1 MAAGGNRAGT
11 RAAADGSR
19 IDAHSEYDLPRVTAP
34 QPQLILASASPR
46 RAALLTQMG
55 LRFRIVVS
63 AIDETSRPGEAA
75 AALVERLAIAKAR
88 AVAALSDT
96 DVPVLGADTTVVCDA
111 MMLAKPADRA
121 DGLAM
126 LARLSGRS
134 HEVLTAVAIV
144 QGARTGVRLSLSRV
158 YFRQIS
164 LREADAYWSTGEP
177 LDKAGGYG
185 IQGIGGIFIR
195 RIEGS
200 FSGVAGLP
208 LAETEALLQSFG
220 VNTWQYRGA

>member
-1 MAAGGNRAGT
+1 
-11 RAAADGSR
+11 
-19 IDAHSEYDLPRVTAP
+19 
-34 QPQLILASASPR
+34 
-46 RAALLTQMG
+46 MG
-55 LRFRIVVS
+55 LAFRVVVS
-63 AIDETSRPGEAA
+63 AVDETVQPGEAA
-75 AALVERLAIAKAR
+75 DALVTRLALAKAR
-88 AVAALSDT
+88 AVAALGDGSL
-96 DVPVLGADTTVVCDA
+96 PVLGADTTVVSDS
-111 MMLAKPADRA
+111 MILEKPVDRV

-134 HEVLTAVAIV
+134 HDVLTAVAV
-144 QGARTGVRLSLSRV
+144 TRGSRTDVRLSASRV

-164 LREADAYWSTGEP
+164 RREAETYWATGEP

-185 IQGIGGIFIR
+185 IQGIGGIFIS

-208 LAETEALLQSFG
+208 LAETEALLHTFG